1 MSARPMP
8 FAALPERIGKYLVQ
22 QVIGAGAMGV
32 VYRALDPHI
41 HRTVAVKTIHR
52 SLLEGHHG
60 QAAVQRF
67 RLEAQAAGR
76 LNHPNIVSIYE
87 YGEASESELDLY
99 IAMEC
104 VEGRSLHAITGQGTR
119 LALPDV
125 MAVMV
130 QLLDALNCAHEQRV
144 WHCDVK
150 PSNLLVTRDGRVK
163 VTDFGIARID
173 STDLTQ
179 RGAVLGSPGYM
190 APERYRGEAP
200 DQRVDLFAC
209 GVLLYE
215 LMTGVAPFG
224 GTPQQAMAQVLHH
237 EPAPPSALPASVALP
252 AFDKVIARA
261 LAKRPADRFTTAVE
275 LREALLDAA
284 PAGAVRHALS
294 SSALVQMRRSPTGSQ
309 PVAEPPSD
317 ATTLTAQMPRSA
329 VLAPVLP
336 PASQPISQPASG
348 PQPWDPRQLAQV
360 EALLKPLLGPMSRI
374 VVRDASRKC
383 SGFAALVGKIA
394 QDSLQREERAA
405 FLAQAARIASL
416 EAAAPPRP
424 APGAP
429 PPPAEVPVLGAT
441 PLRPELVEQAARV
454 LAQHIGP
461 IAALHARR
469 AAAAA
474 VSCEQFFCAL
484 AERAGE
490 GVDRKRLLDQL
501 WKLA

>member
-60 QAAVQRF
+60 RAAVQRF

-104 VEGRSLHAITGQGTR
+104 IEGRSLHAITGQGTR

-190 APERYRGEAP
+190 APERYRGEVP

-237 EPAPPSALPASVALP
+237 EPPPPSALPASVALP
-252 AFDKVIARA
+252 SFDAVIARA
-261 LAKRPADRFTTAVE
+261 LAKKPADRFGTAVE

-294 SSALVQMRRSPTGSQ
+294 SAALVQMRRSPTGSQ
-309 PVAEPPSD
+309 PVAEPPAPPSD
-317 ATTLTAQMPRSA
+317 GTTMTAAMPRSA
-329 VLAPVLP
+329 PPAATPV
-336 PASQPISQPASG
+336 ASQPVPG
-348 PQPWDPRQLAQV
+348 PQPTWDPQQLAQV

-374 VVRDASRKC
+374 VVRDAARKC

-394 QDSLQREERAA
+394 QDSLQRDERAA
-405 FLAQAARIASL
+405 FLAKAARIASL
-416 EAAAPPRP
+416 EPPPAPRP

-429 PPPAEVPVLGAT
+429 PPAPELPVLGAT
-441 PLRPELVEQAARV
+441 PLRPEVVDQATRV

-461 IAALHARR
+461 IAALHAKR
-469 AAAAA
+469 AAAAS

-484 AERAGE
+484 AERAGD

>member
-22 QVIGAGAMGV
+22 EVIGAGAMGV
-32 VYRALDPHI
+32 VYKALDPHI

-60 QAAVQRF
+60 KAAVQRF

-76 LNHPNIVSIYE
+76 LNHPNIVAIYE
-87 YGEASESELDLY
+87 YGESGDEGLDLH

-104 VEGRSLHAITGQGTR
+104 VEGRSLHAITSQGTR
-119 LALPDV
+119 LALADV

-150 PSNLLVTRDGRVK
+150 PSNLLVTRDGRIK

-190 APERYRGEAP
+190 APERYRGEVP
-200 DQRVDLFAC
+200 DRRVDIFAC

-224 GTPQQAMAQVLHH
+224 GTAQQAMAQVLHH
-237 EPAPPSALPASVALP
+237 EPAPPSTLPASVALA

-284 PAGAVRHALS
+284 PAGSVRHALS
-294 SSALVQMRRSPTGSQ
+294 SMALVQMRRSPTGPQ
-309 PVAEPPSD
+309 PVAPEPQYN
-317 ATTLTAQMPRSA
+317 ATTMTAAQF
-329 VLAPVLP
+329 APTMVVTP
-336 PASQPISQPASG
+336 QAPSG
-348 PQPWDPRQLAQV
+348 PQPWDPQQLAQL
-360 EALLKPLLGPMSRI
+360 EALLRPLVGPMSRI
-374 VVRDASRKC
+374 VVRDGARK
-383 SGFAALVGKIA
+383 SGSFAALVAKIA
-394 QDSLQREERAA
+394 GEALQREERGA
-405 FLAQAARIASL
+405 FLEQAARIGSM
-416 EAAAPPRP
+416 EAPAAPER
-424 APGAP
+424 AAGAP
-429 PPPAEVPVLGAT
+429 PPAELPVLGQT
-441 PLRPELVEQAARV
+441 PLRPELVEKAARV
-454 LAQHIGP
+454 LALHIGP
-461 IAALHARR
+461 IAALHAKR
-469 AAAAA
+469 AAAGA